1 MVVSLLCS
9 CVSDPRQ
16 IHYDAALVVIGY
28 LVATKNLGITFGGH
42 LRTPL
47 GLVSAPFGFVQSLG
61 LHCYHDSSWGQ
72 VPRPMGGYVIM
83 HNNGC
88 VDWASKSVKI
98 VPDSTC
104 EAETAVA
111 SFASKATC
119 FLRML
124 FTFHKIPVTAATPM
138 LGDCKASYDLITQDG
153 ASARTR
159 YFERA
164 TLLIK
169 RAVLMLILLPF
180 HISTNFMVAD
190 LMTKV
195 TDKGTFI
202 RLRNHMMNVHSELR
216 TSLADTMFKIH
227 GEASLLVERLM
238 RKL

>member
-1 MVVSLLCS
+1 
-9 CVSDPRQ
+9 
-16 IHYDAALVVIGY
+16 
-28 LVATKNLGITFGGH
+28 
-42 LRTPL
+42 
-47 GLVSAPFGFVQSLG
+47 
-61 LHCYHDSSWGQ
+61 
-72 VPRPMGGYVIM
+72 
-83 HNNGC
+83 
-88 VDWASKSVKI
+88 
-98 VPDSTC
+98 
-104 EAETAVA
+104 
-111 SFASKATC
+111 
-119 FLRML
+119 
-124 FTFHKIPVTAATPM
+124 M
-138 LGDCKASYDLITQDG
+138 LGDNKATYDHIKQEG
-153 ASARTR
+153 ASSRTR

>member
-1 MVVSLLCS
+1 M
-9 CVSDPRQ
+9 
-16 IHYDAALVVIGY
+16 
-28 LVATKNLGITFGGH
+28 
-42 LRTPL
+42 
-47 GLVSAPFGFVQSLG
+47 
-61 LHCYHDSSWGQ
+61 SSQ
-72 VPRPMGGYVIM
+72 
-83 HNNGC
+83 
-88 VDWASKSVKI
+88 
-98 VPDSTC
+98 
-104 EAETAVA
+104 ETAVA

-238 RKL
+238 RKLLALTCVDSRQGGSLVARLRAQAPLACPYHTHMTDPSPMDETDLPPYRWQV

>member
-1 MVVSLLCS
+1 
-9 CVSDPRQ
+9 
-16 IHYDAALVVIGY
+16 
-28 LVATKNLGITFGGH
+28 
-42 LRTPL
+42 
-47 GLVSAPFGFVQSLG
+47 
-61 LHCYHDSSWGQ
+61 
-72 VPRPMGGYVIM
+72 
-83 HNNGC
+83 
-88 VDWASKSVKI
+88 
-98 VPDSTC
+98 
-104 EAETAVA
+104 
-111 SFASKATC
+111 
-119 FLRML
+119 ML

-159 YFERA
+159 FFERA